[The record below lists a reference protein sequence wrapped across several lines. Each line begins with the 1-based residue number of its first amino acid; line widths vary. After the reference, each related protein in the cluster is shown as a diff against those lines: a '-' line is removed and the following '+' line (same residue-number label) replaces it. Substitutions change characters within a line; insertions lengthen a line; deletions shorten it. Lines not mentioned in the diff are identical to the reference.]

1 MLVFSFSFSLH
12 FYCCFIPSPLFHG
25 QFYANISTHLYTFLP
40 QPHTSPSHS
49 LFVWQVHHLLDST
62 RIYKLRRSHSR
73 SPSSCSSSSSS
84 VWCLPSTWPGAEEC
98 CSCTLKLLLVGY
110 LLVSLSAFLAF
121 LNMNSI
127 ESRGQCFNL
136 EPPLKPPQPLHNH
149 ITIQCKCHRDECTRI
164 HTAQSRLVGVMIITN
179 HLYVKR
185 FFVGFKVNLIFYQNT
200 HDHVERAQA

>member
-1 MLVFSFSFSLH
+1 MDNSTQIYPLTYTPFYHNPIRHLLIPYLSDKCTTCWILLESTSSGALTPVPHLPALPHLPLSGASLA
-12 FYCCFIPSPLFHG
+12 HG
-25 QFYANISTHLYTFLP
+25 QE
-40 QPHTSPSHS
+40 Q
-49 LFVWQVHHLLDST
+49 
-62 RIYKLRRSHSR
+62 RSA
-73 SPSSCSSSSSS
+73 
-84 VWCLPSTWPGAEEC
+84 VLV
-98 CSCTLKLLLVGY
+98 VGY